1 MKHLIFALSLALAAG
16 ATFARTARVPA
27 AASPASEA
35 AAAAPA
41 TAIAATQPGT
51 PQRSKM
57 KACNAGAKEKSL
69 HGDERRA
76 FMKQCL
82 SKAKSAAAAS

>member
-1 MKHLIFALSLALAAG
+1 MKHLTIALALCAASAAG
-16 ATFARTARVPA
+16 FARAASAPAPA
-27 AASPASEA
+27 ASDA
-35 AAAAPA
+35 
-41 TAIAATQPGT
+41 AATQPGT

-57 KACNAGAKEKSL
+57 KACNADAKAKAL

-82 SKAKSAAAAS
+82 SGKTKTA

>member
-1 MKHLIFALSLALAAG
+1 MKHLTIALSLALAVG
-16 ATFARTARVPA
+16 ATFARTSHAPA
-27 AASPASEA
+27 TASPASEA
-35 AAAAPA
+35 AAAPVTA
-41 TAIAATQPGT
+41 TAATQPGT

-57 KACNAGAKEKSL
+57 KACNAGAKEKGV

-82 SKAKSAAAAS
+82 SKAKTAAAAS